1 MTPSQTPELTVVLP
15 AYEEAA
21 SLDMLLPELLTVLKQ
36 ITPAHEVIVI
46 DAEHGTTGTEAV
58 CSKHAVRYLKRQGGS
73 QYGDAVRTAQK
84 VALGKFVAF
93 MDADGSHNP
102 KVLLDLW
109 RQKEEADL
117 VIASRY
123 VRGGKTENPAILIFM
138 SLMVNI
144 GFRVVLGLKCHDV
157 SNSFRL
163 YRGDDIRILKLECPH
178 FDIIE
183 EILVKLSLLRK
194 NYRVKEV
201 PFTFEKRKAG
211 KTKRQLWV
219 FALQYGR
226 TLCQLHQLKR
236 KALRELSPKL

>member
-1 MTPSQTPELTVVLP
+1 MIPNQAPELTVVLP

-21 SLDMLLPELLTVLKQ
+21 SLDMLLPQLASVLKQ
-36 ITPAHEVIVI
+36 TTSAHEVIVV
-46 DAEHGTTGTEAV
+46 DAEHGTAGTEVV
-58 CSKHAVRYLKRQGGS
+58 CGKHGVRYVKRQGGS
-73 QYGDAVRTAQK
+73 QYGDAVRTAQG
-84 VALGKFVAF
+84 VARGKYIVF

-102 KVLLDLW
+102 RFLSDLW
-109 RQKEEADL
+109 HMREDSDL

-123 VRGGKTENPAILIFM
+123 VAGGKTENPAFLILM
-138 SLMVNI
+138 SLVVNI
-144 GFRVVLGLKCHDV
+144 GFRIVLGLKCHDV

-163 YRGDDIRILKLECPH
+163 YRGDDFRKLKLECAH

-183 EILVKLSLLRK
+183 EMLVKLCLSRK
-194 NYRVKEV
+194 DYRVKEV

-226 TLCQLHQLKR
+226 TLFHLFQLKR
-236 KALRELSPKL
+236 KALRELSHKS